1 VLSRVKFVSLLA
13 VCLLVAACSQ
23 SSNTEQ
29 VLAPTPIAPQ
39 TAAADAT
46 DVAGGS
52 APNQTALVPTQTE
65 TPAQNV
71 VDQQIKVTNT
81 TVATPEQTQVAA
93 LDPGKSISFL
103 PVEGMPQS
111 AISSFS
117 KSIKEAS
124 QTHGL
129 NLVPANQPA
138 GKYRVKGYFSALND
152 GSGTLITYIW
162 DVVDASGKRLHRIN
176 GQERN
181 GSKSIQPWSTV
192 TSEELKKVADTTASR
207 LKSWVD
213 SRS

>member
-1 VLSRVKFVSLLA
+1 MKKFISLLTLFVVLA
-13 VCLLVAACSQ
+13 GCSA
-23 SSNTEQ
+23 SNNPQQ
-29 VLAPTPIAPQ
+29 VLAPQPLAAPQ
-39 TAAADAT
+39 TASAAT
-46 DVAGGS
+46 
-52 APNQTALVPTQTE
+52 APNQTALAAESTA

-71 VDQQIKVTNT
+71 VNQQIN
-81 TVATPEQTQVAA
+81 ANSAQGTQVTA

-117 KSIKEAS
+117 QSIKTSA

-129 NLVPANQPA
+129 NLVPSNQPA

-152 GSGTLITYIW
+152 GSGTLVTYIW

-181 GSKSIQPWSTV
+181 GNASVQPWSTV
-192 TSEELKKVADTTASR
+192 TNEQLKRVADTTAVR
-207 LKSWVD
+207 LKSWLD
-213 SRS
+213 GRS